1 MNRLLR
7 GFNLVAV
14 SLLLTSGVAWAQQ
27 STAQLG
33 GRVTDQSG
41 GVLPGVAVTV
51 TQTDTG
57 FTRTGVTDGDG
68 SYVLPNLPTGPYRL
82 EVSLSGFRT
91 YVQTG
96 IVLQVA
102 ATPTINAVLAVGSL
116 EETLTVEAA
125 APLVDVR
132 SAGIREVVE
141 NERILELPLQGRQ
154 VTDLIVL
161 AGAAVQRDIGT
172 DAARATPGSA
182 SIAVAGGLSFGVGY
196 FLDGALH
203 NDSYNN
209 LNLPLPFPDALQEFS
224 VATSGLSAQNGV
236 HSGASVNAVTKSGTN
251 RFSGNAFEF
260 LRDHR
265 FNATNPFAGVGRD
278 GKRQDDGLSR
288 NQFGGTMG
296 GPIVQN
302 KMFFFGAY
310 QGTRTR
316 QIPADLKAWV
326 PTPAMLAG
334 DFTAF
339 ASPACNGGRQIA
351 LRAPFV
357 NNRLSPALFSPAA
370 LKIAQKLPTTTD
382 PCGAITYGAPA
393 DDDEW
398 QAVAKS
404 DYQLNANHSVFG
416 RYLHTDSRA
425 KAAWPRTTNILTT
438 SVRGRPKVST
448 AKSLT
453 LGDTLVFGSNMVN
466 SFRAALNLTH
476 VNIDLAPF
484 LDAPSVGSK
493 VYTYIPG
500 QIVLDVTNAFS
511 IGTGGSV
518 KQYVNQKSYQ
528 VSDDLTLVRG
538 RHQIGVGATVSY
550 WISDQLINGRSV
562 GNFTFNG
569 SRTGLPL
576 ADFLSGQLFRLEHG
590 APGYLPLDQ
599 TYIGLYGQDSWR
611 VRDRVTV
618 NMGMRWEPFF
628 GQNIRNGA
636 ISNFSLENFRKGITS
651 TLFTNAPA
659 GLIYPGDPGFPSGKS
674 GLNPQWWNLSPRA
687 GVAWDVSGNG
697 HTAVRASYGLAYDF
711 MTAAYLYIAASAAP
725 YANRLRLEGITFDD
739 PYANVPAGDINPI
752 PVVPPPNAP
761 FPTYGSFGSMSP
773 DINSPRVQSWNVTVE
788 QQIGTA
794 WQAAAS
800 YLGSYSD
807 RLWGQVAINPGVY
820 LGLGPCT
827 LQGVLYSSCTAA
839 ANLDQ
844 RRVLSL
850 ENPEA
855 SKLLGPVDRFDD
867 RGTQDYRGLKL
878 SVRRRAP
885 NGVSLSGNY
894 TLSHCVGNTVV
905 NGFPQISN
913 GYRKPDD
920 PKFDRGNC
928 VQNRRQVFT
937 LTAGYQT
944 PQFNSTALR
953 VLASSWRASGIL
965 SMRSGAWLDVTTGRD
980 LAGTG
985 IQGNIVNQVKD
996 DPYGA
1001 KTLTNYLNP
1010 AAFAYPDAGQLG
1022 MMKPRSIE
1030 GPGFWTADLA
1040 LSRLLSVSNRQ
1051 NLELRVELF
1060 NLFNNFNLGN
1070 PATNYDAGTFGQ
1082 ITSIAGDPR
1091 IVQFGI
1097 KYGF

>member
-1 MNRLLR
+1 MRRVLKTLSA
-7 GFNLVAV
+7 FAAA
-14 SLLLTSGVAWAQQ
+14 LLLTTATAGAQTAELNGKVA
-27 STAQLG
+27 
-33 GRVTDQSG
+33 DQSG
-41 GVLPGVAVTV
+41 AVLPGVTVTV
-51 TQTDTG
+51 TQTATG
-57 FTRTGVTDGDG
+57 LVRTVVTDGDG
-68 SYVLPNLPTGPYRL
+68 SYLFSSLPTGPYRF
-82 EVSLSGFRT
+82 EASLQGFRT
-91 YVQTG
+91 YAQTG
-96 IVLQVA
+96 IVLQVGG
-102 ATPTINAVLAVGSL
+102 TPTLNVALALGDL
-116 EETLTVEAA
+116 AETVTVDAA

-132 SAGIREVVE
+132 SAGISEVVE
-141 NERILELPLQGRQ
+141 NERIVELPLQGRN

-161 AGAAVQRDIGT
+161 AGAAVAREIGT

-182 SIAVAGGLSFGVGY
+182 SISVAGGLSFGVGY

-236 HSGASVNAVTKSGTN
+236 HSGAAVNAVTKSGTN
-251 RFSGNAFEF
+251 RLTGNVFEF

-265 FNATNPFAGVGRD
+265 FNATNPFSAIGAD
-278 GKRQDDGLSR
+278 GKRQGDGLSR
-288 NQFGGTMG
+288 NQFGGTVG
-296 GPIVQN
+296 GPVVQN

-316 QIPADLKAWV
+316 QVPADLKAWV
-326 PTPAMLAG
+326 PTTAMLAG

-339 ASPACNGGRQIA
+339 TSPACNGGRQIA

-357 NNRLSPALFSPAA
+357 NNRLSPAQFSPAA
-370 LKIAQKLPTTTD
+370 LKIAQRLPASTD

-398 QAVAKS
+398 QVVTKV
-404 DYQLNANHSVFG
+404 DYQINANHSVFG

-425 KAAWPRTTNILTT
+425 QAAWPRTENILTT
-438 SVRGRPKVST
+438 AVRGRPKVST

-453 LGDTLVFGSNMVN
+453 VGDTLVFGSNMVN
-466 SFRAALNLTH
+466 SIRAAYNPTH
-476 VNIDLAPF
+476 VDIDLAPF

-500 QIVLDVTNAFS
+500 QIVLDVTSAFS
-511 IGTGGSV
+511 VGTGGSV
-518 KQYVNQKSYQ
+518 KQFVDQQSYQ
-528 VSDDLTLVRG
+528 VSDDLTVVRG
-538 RHQIGVGATVSY
+538 RHQIGIGATLSY
-550 WISDQLINGRSV
+550 WTSDQLINGRSV

-590 APGYLPLDQ
+590 APGLLPLDQ
-599 TYIGLYGQDSWR
+599 TYIGLYAQDSWR
-611 VRDRVTV
+611 LRDRVTV
-618 NMGMRWEPFF
+618 NVGMRWEPFF
-628 GQNIRNGA
+628 GQNIKNGA
-636 ISNFSLENFRKGITS
+636 ISNFSLENFRKGVKTAA
-651 TLFTNAPA
+651 FTNAPA
-659 GLIYPGDPGFPSGKS
+659 GLIYPGDPGFPPGKS
-674 GLNPQWWNLSPRA
+674 GLNTQWWNLSPRA
-687 GVAWDVSGNG
+687 GVAWDVTGNG
-697 HTAVRASYGLAYDF
+697 RTAVRASYGLAYDF
-711 MTAAYLYIAASAAP
+711 MTAAYLYISASAAP
-725 YANRLRLEGITFDD
+725 YANRIRLEGITFDD
-739 PYANVPAGDINPI
+739 PYAGVPGGDINPI
-752 PVVPPPNAP
+752 PVDPPKNAP
-761 FPTYGSFGSMSP
+761 FPSYGSYGSMSP

-788 QQIGTA
+788 QQFGSA

-807 RLWGQVAINPGVY
+807 RLWGQVAINPARF

-827 LQGVLYSSCTAA
+827 LQGVTYPSCTAA

-867 RGTQDYRGLKL
+867 LGTQDYRGLKL
-878 SVRRRAP
+878 SVRRRSA

-894 TLSHCVGNTVV
+894 TLSHCVGNIVV
-905 NGFPQISN
+905 NGFPQISA

-920 PKFDRGNC
+920 PTFDRGNC
-928 VQNRRQVFT
+928 LQSRRQVLT
-937 LTAGYQT
+937 LTTGYQT
-944 PQFNSTALR
+944 PQFDSAALR
-953 VLASSWRASGIL
+953 IVASGWRASGIL
-965 SMRSGAWLDVTTGRD
+965 SARSGSWLDATTGRD

-985 IQGNIVNQVKD
+985 IQGNIINQVMD
-996 DPYGA
+996 NPYGA

-1010 AAFAYPDAGQLG
+1010 AAFAYPDPGQLG
-1022 MMKPRSIE
+1022 TMEPRSIE

-1040 LSRLLSVSNRQ
+1040 LSRLLAISSRQ
-1051 NLELRVELF
+1051 HVELRLEMF
-1060 NLFNNFNLGN
+1060 NLFNNFNWGN
-1070 PATNYDAGTFGQ
+1070 PAVNYDAGTFGQ
-1082 ITSIAGDPR
+1082 ITAMAGDPR
-1091 IVQFGI
+1091 IVQFGV

>member
-1 MNRLLR
+1 MTRRLVNCVVVFAAIVL
-7 GFNLVAV
+7 GIAA
-14 SLLLTSGVAWAQQ
+14 TASGQ
-27 STAQLG
+27 TAELN

-41 GVLPGVAVTV
+41 AVLPGVTVTV
-51 TQTDTG
+51 ANTATG
-57 FTRTGVTDGDG
+57 LTRTVVTDGDG
-68 SYVLPNLPTGPYRL
+68 SYLVSNLPPGPYRIEATL
-82 EVSLSGFRT
+82 QGFRT
-91 YVQTG
+91 YAQTG
-96 IVLQVA
+96 IVLQVG
-102 ATPTINAVLAVGSL
+102 ATPTLNVSLGLGDLA
-116 EETLTVEAA
+116 ETVTVDAA

-132 SAGIREVVE
+132 SAGISEVVE
-141 NERILELPLQGRQ
+141 NERIVELPLQGRQ

-161 AGAAVQRDIGT
+161 AGAAVQREIGT

-251 RFSGNAFEF
+251 QLSGNVFEF

-265 FNATNPFAGVGRD
+265 FNATNPFSALGPD
-278 GKRQDDGLSR
+278 GKRQDDGLRR
-288 NQFGGTMG
+288 NQFGGTLG
-296 GPIVQN
+296 GPIVEN
-302 KMFFFGAY
+302 RMFFFGAY

-316 QIPADLKAWV
+316 QVPADLKAWV
-326 PTPAMLAG
+326 PTAEMMAG
-334 DFTAF
+334 DFTAL
-339 ASPACNGGRQIA
+339 ASPACNGGRQIT
-351 LRAPFV
+351 LRAPFA
-357 NNRLSPALFSPAA
+357 NNRLSPSLFSPAA
-370 LKIAQKLPTTTD
+370 VKVAQKLPVSTD

-398 QAVAKS
+398 QGVAKI
-404 DYQLNANHSVFG
+404 DYQLTANHTVFG

-425 KAAWPRTTNILTT
+425 KAAWPRTSNLLTT
-438 SVRGRPKVST
+438 SVRGRPKVSV

-466 SFRAALNLTH
+466 SFRAALNPTH
-476 VNIDLAPF
+476 VDIDLAPF
-484 LDAPSVGSK
+484 LDAPSVGSR

-500 QIVLDVTNAFS
+500 QIVLDVTSAFS

-518 KQYVNQKSYQ
+518 KQFVDQKSYQ
-528 VSDDLTLVRG
+528 ISDDLTLVRG
-538 RHQIGVGATVSY
+538 RHQFGVGGTVSY
-550 WISDQLINGRSV
+550 WVSDQLINGRSV

-569 SRTGLPL
+569 TRTGLPL

-590 APGYLPLDQ
+590 APGILPLDQ
-599 TYIGLYGQDSWR
+599 TYIGLYAQDSWR
-611 VRDRVTV
+611 MRDRVTLNV
-618 NMGMRWEPFF
+618 GVRWEPFF

-636 ISNFSLENFRKGITS
+636 ISNFSLENFRNNVKSSI
-651 TLFTNAPA
+651 FTNAPP
-659 GLIYPGDPGFPSGKS
+659 GLIFPGDPGFPPGKS
-674 GLNPQWWNLSPRA
+674 GLNTQWWNLSPRA

-697 HTAVRASYGLAYDF
+697 RTAVRASYGLAYDF

-725 YANRLRLEGITFDD
+725 YANRLRLEGVTFDD
-739 PYANVPAGDINPI
+739 PYAAVPGGDINPI
-752 PVVPPPNAP
+752 PVVPPKDAP

-788 QQIGTA
+788 QQIGSA

-807 RLWGQVAINPGVY
+807 RLWGQVAINPGVFM
-820 LGLGPCT
+820 GLGPCT
-827 LQGVLYSSCTAA
+827 LQGVAYPTCTAA
-839 ANLDQ
+839 TNLDQ

-850 ENPEA
+850 ENPER
-855 SKLLGPVDRFDD
+855 SRLLGPVDRFDD
-867 RGTQDYRGLKL
+867 LGTQDYRALKL
-878 SVRRRAP
+878 SLRRRAAS
-885 NGVSLSGNY
+885 GVSLSGNY
-894 TLSHCVGNTVV
+894 TLSHCVGNVVV

-920 PKFDRGNC
+920 PSFDRGNC
-928 VQNRRQVFT
+928 LQNRRQVFT
-937 LTAGYQT
+937 LTTGYQT
-944 PQFNSTALR
+944 PQFSHP
-953 VLASSWRASGIL
+953 VLGIVASHWRASGIL
-965 SMRSGAWLDVTTGRD
+965 SMRSGQWLDATTGRD

-985 IQGNIVNQVKD
+985 IQGNIINQVLD

-1001 KTLTNYLNP
+1001 RTLANYLNP
-1010 AAFAYPDAGQLG
+1010 AAFAYPEPGQLG
-1022 MMKPRSIE
+1022 TMTPRSIE

-1040 LSRLLSVSNRQ
+1040 LSRLVPAVSDHT
-1051 NLELRVELF
+1051 LELRIEAF
-1060 NLFNNFNLGN
+1060 NLFNNINWGL
-1070 PATNYDAGTFGQ
+1070 PATNFDAGTFGQ
-1082 ITSIAGDPR
+1082 ITSMAGDPR
-1091 IVQFGI
+1091 IVQFGV